1 MRHGASNLRTLMRV
15 KMVEVG
21 TELPDI
27 GKRSKI
33 ITKIYITIYSVTGR
47 VGKVERRKK
56 QKRMRLKSMRRK
68 LKINTESLRI
78 LVDHKTWIYCLQPTS
93 TKRMLENYLKIVVL

>member
-1 MRHGASNLRTLMRV
+1 MTLRHGASNLRTLMRV

-56 QKRMRLKSMRRK
+56 QKRMRRK